1 MTSKR
6 ETSPIEAT
14 YGGKTPRVSID
25 VEENGA
31 GLVIVTRPAP
41 LPKEGGSS
49 YETHHTVVGQHGP
62 NPVGGKRGC
71 PGCNQDRHRW
81 SRHFEGDQRGRQP
94 PGQGRQ

>member
-49 YETHHTVVGQHGP
+49 YETHRTVVGQHGP
-62 NPVGGKRGC
+62 NPDGGKRGGLGGQQAGHRC
-71 PGCNQDRHRW
+71 PRNLEGHQRERHHHR
-81 SRHFEGDQRGRQP
+81 
-94 PGQGRQ
+94 QGR